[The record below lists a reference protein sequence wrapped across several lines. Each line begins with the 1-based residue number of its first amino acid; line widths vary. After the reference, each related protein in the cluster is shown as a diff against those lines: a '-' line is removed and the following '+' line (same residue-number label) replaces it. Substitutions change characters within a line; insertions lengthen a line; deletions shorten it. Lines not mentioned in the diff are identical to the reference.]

1 VRMRRKL
8 NCKRFVETVCAVWLN
23 NVSTEKTRGRE
34 RELCNGFID
43 TRRLHPPSHTY
54 FALRARETAEQGFV
68 KVDRPG
74 SQRHYPSLVELA
86 D

>member
-1 VRMRRKL
+1 MSLILGGRMRRKL

-43 TRRLHPPSHTY
+43 TRRLLPQSY
-54 FALRARETAEQGFV
+54 VLCFAR
-68 KVDRPG
+68 
-74 SQRHYPSLVELA
+74 
-86 D
+86 